1 MMRVAG
7 VNFWLDPVET
17 CAVCRLAANL
27 LAFALLLRLY
37 APSSIVMLQ
46 ACCHLSIS
54 VLDAHSL
61 CFGVATG
68 RSVRPQDGVQER
80 LGRPGV
86 HCSIAHTCILSA
98 WLPAQVMLD
107 TINEGKVVE
116 VLKNRYMS
124 DFIYVRSLFILL
136 VAHSARSLPSC
147 AAVQHF
153 ALAIATTLE
162 SFGSAARTD
171 EYRSCADRDQPV

>member
-27 LAFALLLRLY
+27 LAFALLLRLC
-37 APSSIVMLQ
+37 AQ
-46 ACCHLSIS
+46 RA
-54 VLDAHSL
+54 ASL
-61 CFGVATG
+61 CSKRAATCQVQMLIRCDCVATG

-147 AAVQHF
+147 AAVQHS
-153 ALAIATTLE
+153 LSL
-162 SFGSAARTD
+162 SPNRSNRSDPPPTD